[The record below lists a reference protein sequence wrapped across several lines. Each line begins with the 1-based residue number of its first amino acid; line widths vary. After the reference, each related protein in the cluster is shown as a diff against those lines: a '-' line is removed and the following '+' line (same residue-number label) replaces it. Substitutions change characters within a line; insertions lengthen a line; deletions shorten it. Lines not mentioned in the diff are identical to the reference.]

1 MPKWHMSRLQCLRV
15 YVVTWAIQRK
25 SSRKRLWPAHVTLD
39 RCLGLTDHLY
49 PNCHAEDSQFRVCSS
64 FRARVSGPVH
74 FNIYGKVENQD
85 VTIMHLEGDDMHV
98 EDFDFVSYWEDWIWV
113 VLSKCS
119 CPRLHHCTSLWRLM
133 CILWEVFWV
142 WQGTVI
148 LEYKWLAPYFDSC
161 QENYFVT
168 ESGRELLHTELS
180 SKRKKSTLRKMV
192 YELKKGKVPSLRDCH
207 PPRAFYLSRLADTPT
222 IFLADY
228 NVNDWQ

>member
-1 MPKWHMSRLQCLRV
+1 
-15 YVVTWAIQRK
+15 
-25 SSRKRLWPAHVTLD
+25 VTLD
-39 RCLGLTDHLY
+39 CCLGLTDHLY
-49 PNCHAEDSQFRVCSS
+49 PNCRYVAEDSQFRVCTS

-74 FNIYGKVENQD
+74 FNMTECEYGEVENQD
-85 VTIMHLEGDDMHV
+85 VTIIHLEGDDMHM
-98 EDFDFVSYWEDWIWV
+98 EDFNFVYWEGWIWV
-113 VLSKCS
+113 MLSRCS
-119 CPRLHHCTSLWRLM
+119 CPRLHLCTSLWRLM

-180 SKRKKSTLRKMV
+180 SKRKKSTLRKMM
-192 YELKKGKVPSLRDCH
+192 YELKKGKVSSLRDCH

>member
-161 QENYFVT
+161 QENY
-168 ESGRELLHTELS
+168 L
-180 SKRKKSTLRKMV
+180 
-192 YELKKGKVPSLRDCH
+192 
-207 PPRAFYLSRLADTPT
+207 
-222 IFLADY
+222 
-228 NVNDWQ
+228 